1 MAQPLHGGLAQSA
14 RQLGEEP
21 VRHPDGTSAAR
32 RQLLDGGC
40 SEGEVVVE
48 VVEEPVTVGVVDAV
62 RVDAREVAATELVAV
77 GGDVSQEV
85 HLLEG
90 GPEA

>member
-1 MAQPLHGGLAQSA
+1 M
-14 RQLGEEP
+14 
-21 VRHPDGTSAAR
+21 RHPDGTSAAR
-32 RQLLDGGC
+32 RQLLDGGR